1 MQWQSW
7 SDFWHMGG
15 NAWFVWGS
23 YGLTLALL
31 LLELLQLRRA
41 GRSARQRL
49 LRWHRETSEEASRA
63 TERRTGSLRSHGNL
77 S

>member
-15 NAWFVWGS
+15 NA

>member
-7 SDFWHMGG
+7 SEFWHMGG

-23 YGLTLALL
+23 YGLMLALL
-31 LLELLQLRRA
+31 VLELLQTRSA
-41 GRSARQRL
+41 GRSTLRRL
-49 LRWHRETSEEASRA
+49 LRWHKA
-63 TERRTGSLRSHGNL
+63 TTATNTPAPRGLTKNHGSS